1 MHNQP
6 LAPTDSL
13 IGARIQR
20 LGHLRAINAITHDAA
35 VDQLVT
41 YAAGALNRYGAERQ
55 LTAYKSAAARFATVE
70 ADATVRVAGP
80 ANPRDF
86 ARDFARGDLRFNLGR
101 AA

>member
-20 LGHLRAINAITHDAA
+20 LGYLRAINAITHDEA
-35 VDQLVT
+35 VDQLVA
-41 YAAGALNRYGAERQ
+41 YAGGALNRYGAERQ
-55 LTAYKSAAARFATVE
+55 LSAYRNAAARFATVE

-86 ARDFARGDLRFNLGR
+86 ARADLRFNLRR

>member
-13 IGARIQR
+13 IGPRIQR
-20 LGHLRAINAITHDAA
+20 LGELRAINAITHEQA
-35 VDQLVT
+35 VDQLVA
-41 YAAGALNRYGAERQ
+41 YAGGALTRHGAELQ
-55 LTAYKSAAARFATVE
+55 LTAHRSAALRFAAVE

-80 ANPRDF
+80 AN
-86 ARDFARGDLRFNLGR
+86 ARDFARADLRFDLRR